1 MGGWTPLSTAK
12 LSWSV
17 KTRSM
22 LDNEL
27 SIYGL
32 TYALLLLMNQC
43 QYLHVML
50 CHLATKNLINQ
61 PRFSKIEST
70 TCLNFYIKWSL
81 DFLIDLFTFSRSYL
95 SIFGL
100 FHNFSEKQVVVHG
113 ISISIFFKNVLVLS
127 NYHSGASKKFFSRW
141 F

>member
-1 MGGWTPLSTAK
+1 MNTTINRQIK
-12 LSWSV
+12 LIS
-17 KTRSM
+17 KRSM

-32 TYALLLLMNQC
+32 AYALLLLMNQC

-70 TCLNFYIKWSL
+70 TCLNFYIK
-81 DFLIDLFTFSRSYL
+81 
-95 SIFGL
+95 
-100 FHNFSEKQVVVHG
+100 
-113 ISISIFFKNVLVLS
+113 
-127 NYHSGASKKFFSRW
+127 
-141 F
+141 